1 MKKTILLILLLQ
13 FGLHS
18 CNKEKSENKI
28 TRVKSSK
35 KSEEK
40 NKPEFSEND
49 YDLIYKYSND
59 DSNQILGINYINTK
73 SLKFNLVTNKLPCDT
88 EYWGIAKNNYSDF
101 ASEVDEDEN
110 GTAYGSTEYVMNK
123 KEYTISIRVALDS
136 SKVIIKYIQ
145 VNGIHTDCLPIAD
158 KIMNRWNKIKK

>member
-13 FGLHS
+13 FGLYS

-35 KSEEK
+35 KSDVK
-40 NKPEFSEND
+40 NKLEFSEND
-49 YDLIYKYSND
+49 YDLVYKFSND

-73 SLKFNLVTNKLPCDT
+73 SLKFHLTTNKLPCDT
-88 EYWGIAKNNYSDF
+88 EYWGIAKNDYLDF

-110 GTAYGSTEYVMNK
+110 GTAYGSKEYVMNK